1 MALKVQ
7 IQGFL
12 ISLLLYVSVCD
23 GSTTTKM
30 TPSGYEEGK
39 AGDLIAVNC
48 TFPSLPGNL
57 VLEFNGVESSLLD
70 ERTHPGE
77 GERDS
82 GCCDSQGEHIRG
94 EFGPNSAQTGLVIQ
108 LKFNL
113 TADHNG
119 STLRCKFDST
129 ASADD
134 SSQSKYFKL
143 TVLFPPCCDASS
155 PVFVIQNTTDP
166 SLRLNCSD
174 AVHSRGNPPVC
185 LQWNVSPSDSKCIGN
200 PQGSCS
206 EFYSINPIGKE
217 CDDATI
223 DCMAQNGLGFTKK
236 VFNLI
241 VQSEHFKRLTTT
253 AVHCINCHHV

>member
-134 SSQSKYFKL
+134 SSESEYLRL
-143 TVLFPPCCDASS
+143 TVLYCVSE
-155 PVFVIQNTTDP
+155 
-166 SLRLNCSD
+166 
-174 AVHSRGNPPVC
+174 NPK
-185 LQWNVSPSDSKCIGN
+185 LFALYG
-200 PQGSCS
+200 
-206 EFYSINPIGKE
+206 
-217 CDDATI
+217 A
-223 DCMAQNGLGFTKK
+223 
-236 VFNLI
+236 
-241 VQSEHFKRLTTT
+241 TTT
-253 AVHCINCHHV
+253 GILLWFLLAAVPLLRCLSATAPLIRFWFSVAVRLSVAMETHHSAFNGMFLLQIRSVYWISARQLQCILQHQSNWQRMQ

>member
-143 TVLFPPCCDASS
+143 TVLFPPCCDVSP
-155 PVFVIQNTTDP
+155 PVFVNHNTTDP
-166 SLRLNCSD
+166 SLPLNCSEI
-174 AVHSRGNPPVC
+174 VNSHGNPPVC
-185 LQWNVSPSDSKCIGN
+185 LQWNLSPSDSKFSKATVVNYTTSTQLAENAMALQLSARREI
-200 PQGSCS
+200 QGKCS
-206 EFYSINPIGKE
+206 
-217 CDDATI
+217 TW
-223 DCMAQNGLGFTKK
+223 L
-236 VFNLI
+236 
-241 VQSEHFKRLTTT
+241 
-253 AVHCINCHHV
+253 